1 MVRRYSCVV
10 VSFFQRKLFQQQE
23 RQKMDCSGDE
33 EKDQDQVRR
42 ERLELAQEQF
52 KLRYNS
58 VDAVQDEAFVQ
69 DAIKK
74 NQAKLA
80 QERSKRKEELK
91 RNVETIGNL
100 EGEDDLWNMFSD
112 ETLKQATKRNVDNV
126 AFQRKREENKTMVK
140 VVVSRFISE
149 EEACGREKA
158 DGSLCCRALCK
169 PLGMCKE
176 CHANTTRR
184 PYGVS
189 DVEWEEMRKERKQ
202 MAKKR
207 VSDRMTRNLDT
218 RNKKRGKKS
227 KPEEVQVEPQQGTK
241 SSDCKYCS
249 EPIEQKCTVTCAIC
263 RASFHDWA
271 ECMNVHKEAC
281 RMP

>member
-58 VDAVQDEAFVQ
+58 VDAVQDEAFVH

-80 QERSKRKEELK
+80 QERSESKEKLK
-91 RNVETIGNL
+91 QNVETIASM
-100 EGEDDLWNMFSD
+100 EEDDLWNMFSD

-126 AFQRKREENKTMVK
+126 AFQRKREENTTLAK
-140 VVVSRFISE
+140 VVTSRFIAE
-149 EEACGREKA
+149 EDACGREKA

-263 RASFHDWA
+263 RSSFHDWA
-271 ECMNVHKEAC
+271 ECMSVHKETC